1 MVKTDFMVFFDCLS
15 TVISYSMTGS
25 KLNQL
30 FLPLLFAVLLS
41 ISTKTKIGNTVDLI
55 FYTLLL
61 PVHQPVGFFRQIT
74 DNKITFIKNLP
85 TLEKENRNL
94 HNLNSRLLS
103 ENELLKQSIT
113 DSQKLSLKTNFKSVL
128 PVRITGS
135 IGNNTVTSSLP
146 IGDVRH
152 GQPLVSGT
160 ILLGTVSEIKG
171 SIINIAPLDVDHAK
185 ILSVHTSAGQKGFYK
200 FISNTPQ
207 ITDIPSLS
215 PLAANDYVFTEPT
228 DQIPGNLVV
237 GKVIRIISAA
247 QEPLQ
252 KAEIRLETTLSDN
265 PDNLTIILNP

>member
-1 MVKTDFMVFFDCLS
+1 
-15 TVISYSMTGS
+15 MTGS

-30 FLPLLFAVLLS
+30 FLPLLFAILLS
-41 ISTKTKIGNTVDLI
+41 ISAKIRIGNTVDLV
-55 FYTLLL
+55 FYTLLS
-61 PVHQPVGFFRQIT
+61 PIHQPVGFLRQLT
-74 DNKITFIKNLP
+74 EDQMSFIKNLP
-85 TLEKENRNL
+85 SLEKENRNL
-94 HNLNSRLLS
+94 RSQNSRLLT
-103 ENELLKQSIT
+103 ENEQLKQSFS
-113 DSQKLSLKTNFKSVL
+113 DSQNLNLKTNFKSVL

-135 IGNNTVTSSLP
+135 VGNNTVTSSLP
-146 IGDVRH
+146 LDNVKP

-160 ILLGTVSEIKG
+160 ILLGTVSGIKG
-171 SIINIAPLDVDHAK
+171 SVITIKPLDEDHSD

-200 FISNTPQ
+200 FVSNTPQ

-215 PLAANDYVFTEPT
+215 PLAANDYIFTEPT
-228 DQIPGNLVV
+228 SQMPANLVI